1 MLKPSHTKRHIC
13 VFCGSRN
20 SSNIR
25 YEKAAAELGRM
36 LAAHGIGLV
45 YGGSATGL
53 MGIVAN
59 AALER
64 GGSVI
69 GVIPQVLMQRET
81 AHSALTE
88 LRVVRS
94 LAERKS
100 TMADLSEA
108 FIALPG
114 GFGTLDEIF
123 EMVCEAQLGFHS
135 KPCVLL
141 NVGQFFHHLIE
152 FLNQATNDGLISAS
166 NRALVLEAV
175 SVDEA
180 LIKAGSVDA
189 VAASEVSQSEVSQS
203 EVSPVEGL
211 GD

>member
-1 MLKPSHTKRHIC
+1 MLEPRYTKRHIC
-13 VFCGSRN
+13 VFCGSRD
-20 SSNIR
+20 SSNLR
-25 YEKAAAELGRM
+25 YEEAAAELGRT
-36 LAAHGIGLV
+36 LADHGIGLV

-88 LRVVRS
+88 LRIVTS

-100 TMADLSEA
+100 TMADLSDA

-152 FLNQATNDGLISAS
+152 FLDHATHEGLISAS
-166 NRALVLEAV
+166 NRALVREAV
-175 SVDEA
+175 SVYEA
-180 LIKAGSVDA
+180 LVKVGSVDA
-189 VAASEVSQSEVSQS
+189 GAASELNH
-203 EVSPVEGL
+203 VERFGN
-211 GD
+211 

>member
-1 MLKPSHTKRHIC
+1 VLKPHSDAKGYIG

-20 SSNIR
+20 SLDIR
-25 YEKAAAELGRM
+25 HEEAAAELGRM
-36 LAAHGIGLV
+36 LADNGIGLV
-45 YGGSATGL
+45 YGGSAVGL

-69 GVIPQVLMQRET
+69 GVIPDFLMRRET
-81 AHSALTE
+81 VHTALTE
-88 LRVVRS
+88 LRIVKS

-100 TMADLSEA
+100 TMADLSDA

-123 EMVCEAQLGFHS
+123 EMLCAAQLGFHF

-141 NVGQFFHHLIE
+141 NVGRFFRHLIE
-152 FLNQATNDGLISAS
+152 FLDHATNQGLISTS
-166 NRALVLEAV
+166 NRALVMESA
-175 SVDEA
+175 SVHEA
-180 LIKAGSVDA
+180 LLKSGSLPA
-189 VAASEVSQSEVSQS
+189 VVAPGSRH
-203 EVSPVEGL
+203 VERFGN
-211 GD
+211 

>member
-1 MLKPSHTKRHIC
+1 MLKPGHARKRIC
-13 VFCGSRN
+13 VFCGSRD
-20 SSNIR
+20 SSNTR
-25 YEKAAAELGRM
+25 YAKAAADLGRM
-36 LAAHGIGLV
+36 LAHHGIGLV
-45 YGGSATGL
+45 YGGSAAGL
-53 MGIVAN
+53 MGTVAK

-69 GVIPQVLMQRET
+69 GVIPKVLMRRET
-81 AHSALTE
+81 AHTALTE
-88 LRVVRS
+88 LRVVKS

-100 TMADLSEA
+100 TMADLSDA

-152 FLNQATNDGLISAS
+152 FLDHATQEGLISAS
-166 NRALVLEAV
+166 NRKLVLEAA

-180 LIKAGSVDA
+180 LAKTGAVDA
-189 VAASEVSQSEVSQS
+189 VAGSQGSHIERFGNQ
-203 EVSPVEGL
+203 G
-211 GD
+211 